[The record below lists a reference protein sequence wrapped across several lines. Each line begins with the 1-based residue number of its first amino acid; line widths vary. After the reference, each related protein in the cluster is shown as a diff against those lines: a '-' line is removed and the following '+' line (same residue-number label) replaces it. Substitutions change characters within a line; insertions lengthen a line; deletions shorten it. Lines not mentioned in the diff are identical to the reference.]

1 MDRKEMIR
9 ALEDTSRTWDII
21 VVGGG
26 ATGLGVGVDAAARG
40 YSTLVLEQADFAQA
54 TSSRSTKLIHGGVR
68 YLQQGNIAL
77 VMEAL
82 HERGLLLKNAPHLV
96 FNQAFV
102 VPDYK
107 WWERPFYGV
116 GLKIYDMLAGK
127 LGFGK
132 SKMLSRASTLGYIPA
147 LKREGLR
154 GGVIYHDGQ
163 FDDARLAVTLART
176 VADLGGTV
184 LNHVK
189 VTGLI
194 KDSSSVVKGVQARE
208 ELGRRE
214 YELQARAVVNATGPF
229 VDHLRAMDRP
239 ESSRLIV
246 PSQGVHLVLDPMF
259 DPGETAIMVP
269 HTDDGRIIFM
279 VPWRNRVMV
288 GTTDTLLDASDMEPR
303 PLQEE
308 IDFLLKHAGS
318 YLSRAP
324 KRADVLSAF
333 AGIRP
338 LICGDTSARTSSLSR
353 SHHLTISR
361 NGLIS
366 IAGGKWTTY
375 RKMAEETVT
384 QTALFAGLPRRT
396 CPTEELKLH
405 GWTDR
410 VEAGNHL
417 DAYGSDKEV
426 VLKLCEE
433 NPDLREPLHP
443 NLPYL
448 KAEVLYGVRQEL
460 AQTVYDVLAHRT
472 RSLILDARASVD
484 IAPEVARLM
493 AIELGMDQ
501 TWQRTQV
508 SAFSRK
514 AEAFLL
520 DEL

>member
-1 MDRKEMIR
+1 MKRDNMLRQLDDSSM
-9 ALEDTSRTWDII
+9 TWDII
-21 VVGGG
+21 VIGGG

-40 YSTLVLEQADFAQA
+40 YRTLVLEQADFAQA

-68 YLQQGNIAL
+68 YLQQGNLAL

-132 SKMLSRASTLGYIPA
+132 SKMLSRDTTLEYIPS

-176 VADLGGTV
+176 AADQGAAV

-189 VTGLI
+189 ATGLI
-194 KDSSSVVKGVQARE
+194 KDDSSIVKGVRARD
-208 ELGRRE
+208 ELGRGE
-214 YELQARAVVNATGPF
+214 YELKARAVINATGAF
-229 VDHLRAMDRP
+229 VDHLRSMDLP
-239 ESSRLIV
+239 GSSRLIV
-246 PSQGVHLVLDPMF
+246 PSQGVHLVLDHSF
-259 DPGETAIMVP
+259 APGETAVMVP

-279 VPWRNRVMV
+279 VPWRDRVLV
-288 GTTDTLLDASDMEPR
+288 GTTDTLLDTPGMDPK
-303 PLQEE
+303 PLLEE
-308 IDFLLKHAGS
+308 IDFLLTHARR
-318 YLSRAP
+318 YLARAP
-324 KRADVLSAF
+324 ERADVLSAF

-338 LICGDTSARTSSLSR
+338 LISGDTSARTSSLSR
-353 SHHLTISR
+353 SHHLAISKS
-361 NGLIS
+361 GLIS

-375 RKMAEETVT
+375 RKMAEDTVT
-384 QTALFAGLPRRT
+384 QAAMFADLPERP
-396 CPTEELKLH
+396 CPTENLRLH
-405 GWTDR
+405 GWIDQ
-410 VEAGNHL
+410 VDASNHL
-417 DAYGSDKEV
+417 DAYGSDKEA
-426 VLKLCEE
+426 VLGLGKEQ
-433 NPDLREPLHP
+433 PDLLEPLHP
-443 NLPYL
+443 KLPYL
-448 KAEVLYGVRQEL
+448 RAEVIYGVRQEW

-472 RSLILDARASVD
+472 RALILDAKASVS

-493 AIELGMDQ
+493 AHELGRDQ
-501 TWQRTQV
+501 AWEQAQV
-508 SAFSRK
+508 SAFTSK

-520 DEL
+520 DPP